1 MKWNVRIGII
11 LVALLCMTGCGRV
24 KKDVVLEDT
33 YKGNVK
39 DEVADD
45 IIGEDEE
52 AEVPVEEEKVI
63 LPTPLSGLYKDMV
76 VEKMDYVPLPEDK
89 KVAYITF
96 DDGPCKSTP
105 QLLEVLRKLNVKAT
119 FFVSAQYGSDE
130 EVVEWLKQIKADGH
144 EIGVHS
150 YSHRY
155 NEIYSSVKNYL
166 KDFKKMDDLIVKA
179 TGEHARLFRFPGGSN
194 TGYNASIRE
203 DIIKEMTSRGMVYYD
218 WNAYNG
224 DCDGFSKSEMIA
236 KAVKESSYRNK
247 SIVLMHNI
255 PKKDL
260 VIESLPSIVKELSEK
275 GYVFEA
281 LDGTVEPIQFVKVS
295 EIVPVEEET
304 TEEEATEA
312 ENAKE
317 NEAEQNTAKERV

>member
-1 MKWNVRIGII
+1 MKWNVRIGLI
-11 LVALLCMTGCGRV
+11 LVMLLCMTGCGHE
-24 KKDVVLEDT
+24 KKVVEGT
-33 YKGNVK
+33 YKGNVGEELADDKK
-39 DEVADD
+39 DE
-45 IIGEDEE
+45 E
-52 AEVPVEEEKVI
+52 EVPEEEEKVI

-76 VEKMDYVPLPEDK
+76 VEKLDYVPLPEEK

-105 QLLEVLRKLNVKAT
+105 ELLETLKKLNVKAT
-119 FFVSAQYGSDE
+119 FFVTAQYGSDE
-130 EVVEWLKQIKADGH
+130 EIVEWLKQIKAAGH

-155 NEIYSSVKNYL
+155 NEIYASMKNYL
-166 KDFKKMDDLIVKA
+166 KDYKKMDDLIVKA

-203 DIIKEMTSRGMVYYD
+203 EIIKEMTSRGMVYYD

-224 DCDGFSKSEMIA
+224 DCDGFSKSEMIE

-255 PKKDL
+255 PKKEQ
-260 VIESLPSIVKELSEK
+260 VIETLPSIVKPLGEK

-281 LDGTVEPIQFVKVS
+281 LDGTVEPIQFVKS
-295 EIVPVEEET
+295 AESVPVEEEST
-304 TEEEATEA
+304 QG
-312 ENAKE
+312 NGI
-317 NEAEQNTAKERV
+317 EQNTAE